1 MFEALVVGGTQENLC
16 IELTPRKAI
25 EKHLLFDKH
34 RKINASS
41 FMQSLYCRICQQF
54 HIQETTHPLS
64 CNSCNYTFVN
74 KIRQTQCPHQTLYS
88 LPCRNDFTH
97 TFFVL
102 FCPTSMK
109 SGLLILLL
117 SYLSGYAT
125 LRMDLNWKQCSI
137 YVSLPH
143 CHEGCNRTVE
153 EVWKSSAHL
162 LYR

>member
-1 MFEALVVGGTQENLC
+1 MDLVIHHMFEALVVGGTQENLC

-25 EKHLLFDKH
+25 EKHLLFDKEH
-34 RKINASS
+34 RKIHASS

-74 KIRQTQCPHQTLYS
+74 KIRQTQCPHQTLHS

-125 LRMDLNWKQCSI
+125 LRMDLN
-137 YVSLPH
+137 
-143 CHEGCNRTVE
+143 
-153 EVWKSSAHL
+153 
-162 LYR
+162 